1 MLSKNLRKALPHL
14 LLLSSTMLFISPASG
29 QSLERREC
37 EMEAQQYASQ
47 RRAELDPSPA
57 ELAAA
62 MNQIGGVAMLYAPKR
77 SFDMSWSGQRRG
89 IINQCMQR
97 KSIQAER
104 QKQREA
110 DAAAQQA
117 SNQATSN
124 NRSSSIPAETQSSSQ
139 SKGSELVENL
149 SRLQEFYN
157 QGILNGEEFN
167 AAKRRLL
174 GL

>member
-1 MLSKNLRKALPHL
+1 
-14 LLLSSTMLFISPASG
+14 
-29 QSLERREC
+29 
-37 EMEAQQYASQ
+37 MEAQRHYNQ
-47 RRAELDPSPA
+47 RKSELEPTPA
-57 ELAAA
+57 QLAAVT
-62 MNQIGGVAMLYAPKR
+62 GTGRVGLLYGPWNNFTATWVFGKKG
-77 SFDMSWSGQRRG
+77 F
-89 IINQCMQR
+89 INQCMER
-97 KSIQAER
+97 KSIQAEK

>member
-62 MNQIGGVAMLYAPKR
+62 MNQIGGVGILYGPRR
-77 SFDMSWSGQRRG
+77 SFDMSWGLGGGRSST
-89 IINQCMQR
+89 INQCLQR
-97 KSIQAER
+97 PCSTLIHLLPGIPENAVDLNRTGSTCMYLSPAHRALWSRNAGRRWGER
-104 QKQREA
+104 K
-110 DAAAQQA
+110 
-117 SNQATSN
+117 
-124 NRSSSIPAETQSSSQ
+124 
-139 SKGSELVENL
+139 
-149 SRLQEFYN
+149 Y
-157 QGILNGEEFN
+157 
-167 AAKRRLL
+167 
-174 GL
+174 